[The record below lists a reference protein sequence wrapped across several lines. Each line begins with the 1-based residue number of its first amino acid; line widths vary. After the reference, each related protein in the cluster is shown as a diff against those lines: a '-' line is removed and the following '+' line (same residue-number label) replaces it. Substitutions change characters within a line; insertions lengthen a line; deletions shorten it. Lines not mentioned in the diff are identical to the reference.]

1 MLEYFVAMSVGLLVL
16 TAAVAFWAFAAKT
29 CASLLGYVELSNKSK
44 IAMDTISQQIR
55 NAKRVKSCS
64 TSALVLSLP
73 GTNSDT
79 VTYSYNSTDQKLAQ
93 SFYVGG
99 VTSTSILLSECTN
112 FQFYI
117 YQRTPISNSFE
128 LYTNG
133 FSTNSVKVVLMQW
146 TCVRKVT
153 GDKNSVESQVSSK
166 VVIRNQ

>member
-1 MLEYFVAMSVGLLVL
+1 MVEYVVATSVALMVL
-16 TAAVAFWAFAAKT
+16 AAAVVFWAFAART

-44 IAMDTISQQIR
+44 IAMDTMSQQIR
-55 NAKRVKSCS
+55 NARRVQSCS
-64 TSALVLSLP
+64 SDTLVLSLA

-79 VTYSYNSTDQKLAQ
+79 ATYSYNATDQKLTQ
-93 SFYVGG
+93 SLYLGG
-99 VTSTSILLSECTN
+99 VTFTSTLLSECTN

-133 FSTNSVKVVLMQW
+133 FSTNSVKVVQMQW

-153 GDKNSVESQVSSK
+153 GDKNSIESQVSSK